1 MVPAMEPNEKV
12 TGIGGVFFKS
22 RDPKELK
29 RWYAERLG
37 VPMGE
42 HDIIA
47 FTWTDPQ
54 HPAGEGMTVLE
65 MFAAESRH
73 FEPSKSPFMLN
84 FRVRDLDAM
93 LAQLRAAGATVED
106 KIDDSE
112 FGRFGWVH
120 DPDGNRVE
128 LWEPPGARKSG

>member
-1 MVPAMEPNEKV
+1 MEPNEKV

-29 RWYAERLG
+29 RWYAEQLG
-37 VPMGE
+37 VPLE
-42 HDIIA
+42 HDNIA
-47 FTWTDPQ
+47 FTWTDPL
-54 HPAGEGMTVLE
+54 HPAGEGMTVLG
-65 MFAAESRH
+65 MFAAESRY

-93 LAQLRAAGATVED
+93 LAQLRAAGVTVDD
-106 KIDDSE
+106 KVDDSE
-112 FGRFGWVH
+112 YGRFGWIL

-128 LWEPPGARKSG
+128 LWEPPGARNKG